1 MHTTFLATAK
11 KCFSTLLFHIYEY
24 RRINVKQT
32 MRERGW
38 GFGGA
43 IVAFSEVYVQANLNP
58 RNTLFMGY
66 ERTFCDDVWKI
77 MGNMK

>member
-11 KCFSTLLFHIYEY
+11 KCISTLLFHIYEY

-58 RNTLFMGY
+58 
-66 ERTFCDDVWKI
+66 KI
-77 MGNMK
+77 PSLWGMKGHFAMMYGK